1 MQERLRMIVHPEE
14 FNRRKDAV
22 FCALAEVAGGRRR
35 LWFVPL
41 SARAWPET
49 RTRVEA
55 ALGRAKRPGRSALAR
70 WFKRL
75 LLTGQYNW
83 ARRYFSRNPG
93 HMAVAWNGL
102 TGGRKVF
109 LDAARDAGAAVL
121 HVELAPLPGRITLD
135 PCGVNAESSVP
146 RDLAVIESWARQT
159 RTRAGTWHALQER
172 LQARPS
178 RRSDVRQVEGS
189 LPETPYLFCP
199 LQVPDDSQVRL
210 FSGWCGGYSGFIAAL
225 TEASRHLPEGWHLR
239 LKEHPSARHSIA
251 DLLAPLLE
259 TGRAVLDN
267 DSDSFAQIGSSAG
280 VVTLNSSMG
289 LQAFFHDKPV
299 IVLGRALFALP
310 GLVTACTSQ
319 SDVNAAFA
327 GAATAGFDPAR
338 REDFMDWLDQVYYP
352 GFEWTADGARFD
364 RSAFAARLEQARAA
378 RQSVRSCANT

>member
-1 MQERLRMIVHPEE
+1 MIVHPEE

-22 FCALAEVAGGRRR
+22 FRALAEVAGGRRR
-35 LWFVPL
+35 LWVVPL
-41 SARAWPET
+41 SARTWPET
-49 RTRVEA
+49 RARVEA
-55 ALGRAKRPGRSALAR
+55 ALARAKRPGRSALAR
-70 WFKRL
+70 WIKRL

-83 ARRYFSRNPG
+83 ARGYFSRNPG
-93 HMAVAWNGL
+93 HIAVAWNGL

-109 LDAARDAGAAVL
+109 LYAARDAGAAVL

-146 RDLAVIESWARQT
+146 HDLAVIRSWARQS
-159 RTRAGTWHALQER
+159 RRQAGTWRALQDR

-178 RRSDVRQVEGS
+178 RRADVRQTLGT
-189 LPETPYLFCP
+189 LPQTPYLFCP

-210 FSGWCGGYSGFIAAL
+210 FSGWCGGYPGFLAAL
-225 TEASRHLPEGWHLR
+225 TEAVRHLPEGWHLR
-239 LKEHPSARHSIA
+239 LKEHPSARHSVA
-251 DLLAPLLE
+251 DLLAPLLA

-289 LQAFFHDKPV
+289 LQAFFYDKPV
-299 IVLGRALFALP
+299 IVLGQALFARP
-310 GLVTACTSQ
+310 GLVTHCTSQ

-327 GAATAGFDPAR
+327 GAAGAGFDPAL

-352 GFEWTADGARFD
+352 GFEWAAEGAQFD
-364 RSAFAARLEQARAA
+364 RAALAARLDQARAA